1 MLVITQYM
9 HDHNDIGIRVML
21 FFFGGRG
28 GGIQRFNNLFLKLI
42 SYPMNLWYNEKKEK
56 NLLDCRKKHEK
67 KRYTI

>member
-1 MLVITQYM
+1 MLVVTQYR

-21 FFFGGRG
+21 FFFLVGMGVG
-28 GGIQRFNNLFLKLI
+28 FNDLSLKLI